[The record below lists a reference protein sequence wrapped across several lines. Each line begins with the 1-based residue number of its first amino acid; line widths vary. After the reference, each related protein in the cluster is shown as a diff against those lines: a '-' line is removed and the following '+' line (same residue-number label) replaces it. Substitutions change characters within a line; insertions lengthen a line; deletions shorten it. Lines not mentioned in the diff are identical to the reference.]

1 MPRKSAE
8 SPLAGT
14 RTRER
19 LGKTQANSRLGERG
33 RCRLL
38 TRLLRCRCTGD
49 DDPVDG
55 TSPPSPPSVPAS
67 AKARVADAEGGLTG
81 GATAAEAA
89 GAVRR
94 HAEKRAAGTTAAPGG
109 ADAGEDREGDRRV
122 PTRPE
127 SGGGGGARAE
137 WRKRAASFSGS
148 LTLSPQPGGRGG
160 LGRRKKKLAALASLP
175 NVETRRM
182 EVSVSSEEEMAGIE
196 NLACGAGGDDGE
208 TVAAAGGGLSMPTI
222 NFIPASPSDVLEDDQ
237 FFEINSE
244 EEEERAASPPPSS
257 DSDCVD
263 SSGSHA
269 TVERENATGN
279 AGDAKNSEAS
289 LALPATDTAKE
300 FQGAVAREGA
310 EETAEEA
317 EVPGGDRHG
326 LVDAVEDATAAATAA
341 TKKRKSFRLN
351 SEITNAQLN
360 AFPQT
365 HPRKGSFNEGI
376 NLLQFT
382 EQNIDELNTKEC
394 DMRDRLVQEM
404 QKLHLQS
411 DSLNKT
417 AAVGGVEGSSSSRR
431 RRKALEEMESDGACA
446 WLQAMGMERLGIV
459 VRGER
464 LAGRHLAS
472 MDPETLESLRLR
484 SWAERERLLS
494 ALYSETHSRE
504 ARAVDSLLQSLSGAD
519 LQTFTAA
526 IAGLGQPGE
535 RPGERPAEE
544 ERPRRSRHPS
554 QGDRVSDLRGD
565 LARIRAAIAQK
576 EEDIARLPMLPPET
590 DSLQVEEREMWLL
603 QGEME
608 LLDLKKELL
617 GVRSALQL
625 RRIAEAAL
633 SAGSRSH
640 VTASCLEREWAAAS
654 RAGETITVTL

>member
-1 MPRKSAE
+1 MPRKSAKC
-8 SPLAGT
+8 PLART
-14 RTRER
+14 RARER
-19 LGKTQANSRLGERG
+19 LGKTQENSRLGERG
-33 RCRLL
+33 RCRRL
-38 TRLLRCRCTGD
+38 TRLLRCRCTGE
-49 DDPVDG
+49 DDPVDE
-55 TSPPSPPSVPAS
+55 TSPPSPPSVHAS

-81 GATAAEAA
+81 GAAAADEADGTVPSA
-89 GAVRR
+89 S
-94 HAEKRAAGTTAAPGG
+94 GTTTASGG
-109 ADAGEDREGDRRV
+109 ADEDREGDRRV
-122 PTRPE
+122 PTQPE
-127 SGGGGGARAE
+127 SVGVGGACAE

-148 LTLSPQPGGRGG
+148 LTLSPQPGRHGG
-160 LGRRKKKLAALASLP
+160 LGRRKKKLAALTSLP

-182 EVSVSSEEEMAGIE
+182 EASVSSEEEMAGIE
-196 NLACGAGGDDGE
+196 NLACGAGRDDGDGE
-208 TVAAAGGGLSMPTI
+208 TVAGAGGGLSMPTI

-244 EEEERAASPPPSS
+244 EEERATSPPPSS

-279 AGDAKNSEAS
+279 AGDAETSEAS
-289 LALPATDTAKE
+289 LTVPATDTAEKLPV
-300 FQGAVAREGA
+300 AVARDGA
-310 EETAEEA
+310 EKTAEEA

-326 LVDAVEDATAAATAA
+326 RVGAVEDATAATNAATTAA
-341 TKKRKSFRLN
+341 TTKKKKSFRLN
-351 SEITNAQLN
+351 SEIANAQLN

-382 EQNIDELNTKEC
+382 EQNLDELNTKEC

-417 AAVGGVEGSSSSRR
+417 AADSGVEGSSSSS
-431 RRKALEEMESDGACA
+431 RRKALEDMESDDACA

-459 VRGER
+459 VRGSR
-464 LAGRHLAS
+464 LAGRHLTS
-472 MDPETLESLRLR
+472 MDPETLESLQL
-484 SWAERERLLS
+484 STWAERERLLS
-494 ALYSETHSRE
+494 ALYSETHARE

-535 RPGERPAEE
+535 RPAEE
-544 ERPRRSRHPS
+544 ETRRPRRSRHPP

-576 EEDIARLPMLPPET
+576 EEDIARLPRLPPDT